1 MMGNVSNMTNF
12 INHISADGS
21 YASLTLDPKASLPP
35 SFTICS
41 TIMAPTLIFLNGL
54 LFFYL
59 VGAAFRPSVEVRKI
73 GEGITTTF
81 FYSKALETDGKEAHV
96 FSHKWIRGCV
106 AFNRKISQIQWVV
119 EGVLVQNKNFS
130 KKESAGIPV
139 NLTGN
144 LLLGG
149 GEDNKVTNVNVFST
163 ALSVAAMER
172 NTAAGT
178 CSQEGDYLA
187 WKDMNWTLHG
197 QAIIGTMNADETC
210 IGEPPVDIFDVKRNQ
225 LSCMQFCEHLGSRAP
240 SFVNIQEWKDFQQ
253 LLKQPSYRKGL
264 QTTFVWAAIDDREV
278 EGEWRDHYTREVMKH
293 KDIWAPYAPNRG
305 TDESCAVWTDRGFDD
320 APCQSEMGG
329 CMCKRRP
336 KHFLKLRGLCNDSLI
351 DIYYQPMNNPS
362 DVRTIHLYGL
372 RTNIQYV
379 EERNLWKLSVAS
391 KNNVTARSKA
401 SLKSFTLG
409 RHNWTINGDE
419 NCNERID
426 RSTYTKE
433 LKMSGCNETEFTCNN
448 GQCVAMEQRCD
459 QLPHC
464 RDSSDEMGCDIFLL
478 KDGYNK
484 NIPPIISE
492 NGNKSPAKVA
502 ISIDLL
508 KVVDINEE
516 DYSIEIQF
524 EITMEWRENRATY
537 LNLKLNSSLNA
548 LNQKDIEK
556 LWLPE
561 VIYENT
567 DQKESTRL
575 GVDWEWKTEIEVKRE
590 GLFVSNGLD
599 NVDEAY
605 IFQGNENPLIMTQT
619 YTHTF
624 QCLYEF
630 LRYPFDTQVK

>member
-1 MMGNVSNMTNF
+1 
-12 INHISADGS
+12 
-21 YASLTLDPKASLPP
+21 
-35 SFTICS
+35 
-41 TIMAPTLIFLNGL
+41 
-54 LFFYL
+54 
-59 VGAAFRPSVEVRKI
+59 
-73 GEGITTTF
+73 
-81 FYSKALETDGKEAHV
+81 
-96 FSHKWIRGCV
+96 
-106 AFNRKISQIQWVV
+106 
-119 EGVLVQNKNFS
+119 
-130 KKESAGIPV
+130 
-139 NLTGN
+139 
-144 LLLGG
+144 
-149 GEDNKVTNVNVFST
+149 
-163 ALSVAAMER
+163 
-172 NTAAGT
+172 
-178 CSQEGDYLA
+178 
-187 WKDMNWTLHG
+187 
-197 QAIIGTMNADETC
+197 
-210 IGEPPVDIFDVKRNQ
+210 
-225 LSCMQFCEHLGSRAP
+225 
-240 SFVNIQEWKDFQQ
+240 
-253 LLKQPSYRKGL
+253 
-264 QTTFVWAAIDDREV
+264 
-278 EGEWRDHYTREVMKH
+278 
-293 KDIWAPYAPNRG
+293 
-305 TDESCAVWTDRGFDD
+305 
-320 APCQSEMGG
+320 
-329 CMCKRRP
+329 MCKRRP

-484 NIPPIISE
+484 NIPLIMSE

-605 IFQGNENPLIMTQT
+605 IF
-619 YTHTF
+619 
-624 QCLYEF
+624 
-630 LRYPFDTQVK
+630 